1 MNFEVLKNVKEMFK
15 VMYLFLRVDE
25 IYFEVDKMKYV
36 FYFRQVFLGVFVR
49 MVLFGLMFGVLGV

>member
-36 FYFRQVFLGVFVR
+36 FYFR
-49 MVLFGLMFGVLGV
+49 